1 MDIDFSALGSQIG
14 DRIASVLTGFGKSA
28 GGFARAEGEKIA
40 LSIKQ
45 IAELVRD
52 GEILPEEA
60 PLYLDIQMQHSR
72 AVLRT
77 VEGIGLVAAEQAI
90 NGALDLIKGAVT
102 AALGFPLVRQAGV
115 GG

>member
-1 MDIDFSALGSQIG
+1 MDLDFGALAGQIG
-14 DRIASVLTGFGKSA
+14 DRIGTVLAGHGKTA

-40 LSIKQ
+40 LAIKH
-45 IAELVRD
+45 IAEMVRD

-90 NGALDLIKGAVT
+90 NGALDLLKGAVT
-102 AALGFPLVRQAGV
+102 TALGFPLVR
-115 GG
+115 

>member
-1 MDIDFSALGSQIG
+1 MDVDFGALAGQIG
-14 DRIASVLTGFGKSA
+14 DRIGTVLAGHGKTA
-28 GGFARAEGEKIA
+28 GGFARTEGEKIA
-40 LSIKQ
+40 LAIRQ
-45 IAELVRD
+45 IAEMVRD

-102 AALGFPLVRQAGV
+102 TALGFPLVR
-115 GG
+115 